1 MVKRRIYIAII
12 GLIAMCTSASAIVH
26 TYVPHS
32 ILKTGHWVKIQVAE
46 SGICRISYDELK
58 EMGLKP
64 ENVRV
69 YGFGGAMLTQNFQKR
84 KIDDLPAVGFW
95 MEKGSDDVFNSGDYI
110 LFYAR
115 GQFSWTFNGTRFMH
129 TRNPYSE
136 YGYYF
141 LSDDTGEQRL
151 LTKAAPAIDGTD
163 AREITTFTNYQLHEM
178 DSVNLIDP
186 NKGVDGGGREFYGER
201 FSPNGTRSFTF
212 NTPNIVPTSLMRVYV
227 DAAASSSTQSTFT
240 IQVGSKQQLM
250 TIRGISVSDFYT
262 MAETSSSNAFYEP
275 DNADKQTVSIQFN
288 NSISSSRGYLNYIEL
303 SPECQLKMV
312 GDYMP
317 FRSSANFEIPI
328 PLHFTLE
335 GVNAN
340 TQIWNITRL
349 DSIYRMPVE
358 LNGTTLS
365 FYGSNMEEVQEYVA
379 VNVNGSHWQE
389 AKLIGNVS
397 NQDLHALQDIDFVI
411 ITPAEFIDYAK
422 QLADAHKQ
430 KDHITTAVV
439 TDQQV
444 YNEFSSGTP
453 DATAY
458 RWLMK
463 MLYDR
468 GAGSSHRPS
477 HLLLFGDGT
486 YDNRQILAAPG
497 GVSPAGP
504 TILLTYQAKNSTV
517 ETKAYATDDYFGFL
531 DNNEGESDVSGVMDI
546 GVGRLPISNTTEA
559 QQVVNKLLDYMAN
572 TKYGNWKQQLLFIAD
587 DGDNGMHTQTAEAG
601 AELVRKKNPDFVVNK
616 VYLDAY
622 QQEVSASGESYPLA
636 KNRIENLLNT
646 GMLFLD
652 YSGHGGYNAITNE
665 GIMDLHSIQ
674 SLTNPNRGFWLFAT
688 CSFAHFDSGKRCAAE
703 EAVLNPNGGAI
714 GVFSACRTVYA
725 TQNTIL
731 NRNVCDTLFGHK
743 DPFSYNMTLGQ
754 SCRIGKIRTGVGDE
768 NKMPYVLLADPAMRM
783 AYPTELNVIT
793 TECSDTVRALTTH
806 AIKGQIVDDSKTLA
820 DWFNGKIQITIYDK
834 LQQITTRDNDEKDE
848 EKRQV
853 LTYNDYPN
861 MLYRSEVDVKDGKFQ
876 FSFMAPKDIR
886 YNYGNGRVVYYAYD
900 IDNAAE
906 AVGHY
911 EDFVIGGSSTVA
923 VVDTIGPDINLYLN
937 NPYFSGETHEK
948 PHFYAEVEDE
958 HGINTVGSGIGH
970 DLLLIVDNDPLQTYI
985 MNEFYTGVDGDYR
998 KGLVSYKMQ
1007 ELESGP
1013 HSLTF
1018 RAWDLFNNSSTKS
1031 LDFTVVKD
1039 QEMNIFSV
1047 TTYPN
1052 PVSQTGVV
1060 NIKIEYDRPDD
1071 LVNTDI
1077 YVYNMSGQMVWRHTQ
1092 DDAKTIEWNIGE
1104 LGVSPGIYVYRINM
1118 KTTTTSAVSQTGKLI
1133 VTK

>member
-1 MVKRRIYIAII
+1 MSKRIYILFI
-12 GLIAMCTSASAIVH
+12 GIMLCLSASAIVH
-26 TYVPHS
+26 TYAPNS
-32 ILKTGHWVKIQVAE
+32 ILKSGHWVKIRVAE
-46 SGICRISYDELK
+46 SGICRLSYEELS
-58 EMGLKP
+58 ELGLKP

-69 YGFGGAMLTQNFQKR
+69 YGYGGAMLTQNFQKR

-95 MEKGSDDVFNSGDYI
+95 MEKGADGVFNSGDYI
-110 LFYAR
+110 LFYAQ
-115 GQFSWTFNGTRFMH
+115 GKISWQYNGTRFAH

-141 LSDDTGEQRL
+141 LSDDTGEQKL
-151 LTKAAPAIDGTD
+151 LSTAAALDGTD
-163 AREITTFTNYQLHEM
+163 ATEVNTFINYLLHEV
-178 DSVNLIDP
+178 DSINLIDP

-201 FSPNGTRSFTF
+201 FTPSQTRTFSF
-212 NTPNIVPTSLMRVYV
+212 NTPNIVADSKMRTYV
-227 DAAASSSTQSTFT
+227 DVAASSSTASTFT
-240 IQVGSKQQLM
+240 VQVGSQQQLIS
-250 TIRGISVSDFYT
+250 IRSISISDLYT
-262 MAETSSSNAFYEP
+262 KAETGSCNALFDVE
-275 DNADKQTVSIQFN
+275 NANTQKVLLQFK
-288 NSISSSRGYLNYIEL
+288 NSVTSAPGYLNYIEL
-303 SPECQLKMV
+303 SPECQLTMV
-312 GDYMP
+312 GDYMA
-317 FRSSANFEIPI
+317 FRSPQNFENPI
-328 PLHFTLE
+328 PLHFTLA
-335 GVNAN
+335 GANAN
-340 TQIWNITRL
+340 TQVWNITQL
-349 DSIYRMPVE
+349 DSIFRVPTE

-365 FYGSNMEEVQEYVA
+365 FVGSNAKGVQEYIA
-379 VNVNGSHWQE
+379 VNTNGSKWVK
-389 AKLIGNVS
+389 ATSAGKVS
-397 NQDLHALQDIDFVI
+397 NQDLHALKDIDFVV
-411 ITPAEFIDYAK
+411 ITPAEFYDYAK
-422 QLADAHKQ
+422 QLADAHEQ
-430 KDHITTAVV
+430 KDQLTTAVV

-468 GAGSSHRPS
+468 GIGTVHKPS

-486 YDNRQILAAPG
+486 FDNRQLLASNG
-497 GVSPAGP
+497 GVSPGGP
-504 TILLTYQAKNSTV
+504 AILLTYQAKNSTV

-546 GVGRLPISNTTEA
+546 GVGRLPISTATQA
-559 QQVVNKLLDYMAN
+559 QQVVNKLVSYMAN

-587 DGDNGMHTQTAEAG
+587 DGDNGLHTQTAEAG
-601 AELVRKKNPDFVVNK
+601 AELVRKKNPDYVVNK

-636 KNRIENLLNT
+636 KNRIENLLNS

-665 GIMDLHSIQ
+665 GIMDLHSIEA
-674 SLTNPNRGFWLFAT
+674 LTNPNQAFWLFAT
-688 CSFAHFDSGKRCAAE
+688 CSFAHFDSGKRSAAE

-743 DPFSYNMTLGQ
+743 TPFDYKMTLGQ
-754 SCRIGKIRTGVGDE
+754 SCRIGKVRTGVGDE
-768 NKMPYVLLADPAMRM
+768 NKLPYILLADPAMRM
-783 AYPTELNVIT
+783 TYPTELQVVT

-806 AIKGQIVDDSKTLA
+806 TIKGQIVDETMTLA
-820 DWFNGKIQITIYDK
+820 NWFNGNVQITLYDK
-834 LQQITTRDNDEKDE
+834 LQQITTRDNDEKEE

-861 MLYRSEVDVKDGKFQ
+861 MLYRSEVAVKDGKFE
-876 FSFMAPKDIR
+876 FTFMAPKDIR
-886 YNYGNGRVVYYAYD
+886 YNYGNGRIVYYAYD
-900 IDNAAE
+900 VDNTAE
-906 AVGHY
+906 AVGHF
-911 EDFVIGGSSTVA
+911 EDFIVGGSSTVA

-937 NPYFSGETHEK
+937 NPHFAGDTHEK
-948 PHFYAEVEDE
+948 PHFYAELEDE

-970 DLLLIVDNDPLQTYI
+970 DLLLIVDNDPVQTYI
-985 MNEFYTGVDGDYR
+985 MNEFYTGTEGDWR

-1007 ELESGP
+1007 ELESGQ
-1013 HSLTF
+1013 HTLTF

-1031 LDFTVVKD
+1031 LNFTVVKD
-1039 QEMNIFSV
+1039 QDMSIFSV

-1071 LVNTDI
+1071 LVQTDI
-1077 YVYNMSGQMVWRHTQ
+1077 YVYNMSGQMVWKHSQ

-1104 LGVSPGIYVYRINM
+1104 LGITPGIYVYRINM
-1118 KTTTTSAVSQTGKLI
+1118 QTANTSAVSQTGKLI